1 MFAYRPRVALAQI
14 AAPVLIAVAESGAAD
29 DETLRERRL
38 ALDDVVHA
46 RAAAGFAAPTIRV
59 YPGAGHN
66 LMRYRA
72 AELSAALLEL
82 LEAATHH
89 RS

>member
-1 MFAYRPRVALAQI
+1 
-14 AAPVLIAVAESGAAD
+14 VLIAVAESGAAD

-38 ALDDVVHA
+38 ALDDVVRA
-46 RAAAGFAAPTIRV
+46 RAAGGVAPPRIRV
-59 YPGAGHN
+59 FPGAGHN

-72 AELSAALLEL
+72 DELSAALLEL
-82 LEAATHH
+82 LEEAAHQ

>member
-1 MFAYRPRVALAQI
+1 LRPRVALAKV

-29 DETLRERRL
+29 DETTRERRI
-38 ALDDVVHA
+38 ALDDVARA
-46 RAAAGFAAPTIRV
+46 RAAAGVAASHIRV
-59 YPGAGHN
+59 FKGAGHN

-72 AELSAALLEL
+72 DELSAALLGL
-82 LEAATHH
+82 LEEVAHQ